1 MPALK
6 ACFNDLCIA
15 SLVSILQELVKLFAV
30 FLHILVESC
39 SSISFK
45 DLLSL
50 LMDLATS
57 KAFNWLKKHGTL
69 YYCNPGM

>member
-6 ACFNDLCIA
+6 ACFNDFSNI
-15 SLVSILQELVKLFAV
+15 SLVSVLQELMKLFAV

-39 SSISFK
+39 ASIGYK

-57 KAFNWLKKHGTL
+57 KTFNW
-69 YYCNPGM
+69 